1 MSKNVYPVKLSTS
14 VKQSAAELAMAEGV
28 LLNLFIETAM
38 AEKGRLLRRH
48 RGIPR
53 GCAGHS
59 EGGVLRLTRA
69 RAMAFAVV
77 LLGMAS
83 MPTANAAA
91 STKSDTAPAAA
102 SRQSP
107 AARTAVEVEIARIA
121 RTSGGEVGVSARH
134 LESGLTLSL
143 NDKELFP
150 MASTFKI
157 AVAATLLAQV
167 DAGRLSLEQ
176 IIPVDPALV
185 LSSEGIA
192 EIFPYP
198 GVSASV
204 RNLLESMLTRSDNT
218 ATNVLT
224 RLAGGPAAVT
234 AWVRSVGV
242 EGMRIDGDTNG
253 IVGRFFNLPPSG
265 ESVEVQLKKLFV
277 ANPALE
283 DLANKPNTKFDDD
296 PRDTATPDAMVMLLS
311 KIQGGHILS
320 ASSTDVLLGA
330 MERCI
335 TGLKRLRGMLPPGTP
350 VRDKTG
356 TIGGTVNDVGIIT
369 LPDGRGR
376 IAIAVFIKKSAKPF
390 EERERV
396 IAEIARY
403 AYDYMLIES
412 AGAR

>member
-1 MSKNVYPVKLSTS
+1 L
-14 VKQSAAELAMAEGV
+14 
-28 LLNLFIETAM
+28 
-38 AEKGRLLRRH
+38 H
-48 RGIPR
+48 
-53 GCAGHS
+53 
-59 EGGVLRLTRA
+59 
-69 RAMAFAVV
+69 
-77 LLGMAS
+77 
-83 MPTANAAA
+83 
-91 STKSDTAPAAA
+91 
-102 SRQSP
+102 
-107 AARTAVEVEIARIA
+107 
-121 RTSGGEVGVSARH
+121 
-134 LESGLTLSL
+134 
-143 NDKELFP
+143 DKEVFP

-224 RLAGGPAAVT
+224 RLTGGPAAVT

-242 EGMRIDGDTNG
+242 EGLRVDGDTNG
-253 IVGRFFNLPPSG
+253 IVGRFFNLPPSE
-265 ESVEVQLKKLFV
+265 ESVDAQLKKLFA
-277 ANPALE
+277 ANPE
-283 DLANKPNTKFDDD
+283 LASLSDKPNAKFDDD
-296 PRDTATPDAMVMLLS
+296 PRDTATPDAMGKLLS
-311 KIQGGHILS
+311 KILDRHVLS

-369 LPDGRGR
+369 LPEGRGS
-376 IAIAVFIKKSAKPF
+376 IVIAVYIKKSAKPL

-396 IAEIARY
+396 IAEIARS
-403 AYDYMLIES
+403 AYDYMLSGS
-412 AGAR
+412 ARSR